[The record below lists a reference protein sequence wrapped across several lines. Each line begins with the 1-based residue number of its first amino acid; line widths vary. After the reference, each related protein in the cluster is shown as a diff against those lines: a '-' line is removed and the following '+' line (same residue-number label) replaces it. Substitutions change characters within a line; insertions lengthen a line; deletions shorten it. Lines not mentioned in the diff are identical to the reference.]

1 MMQLLLKIFLFEKG
15 NELNL
20 KRGYIVVSGI
30 IKIIVRR
37 NLKFQR
43 LYQNDYAFIA
53 LHLRCT
59 SKSGCKC

>member
-1 MMQLLLKIFLFEKG
+1 MVQLLLKIFLFEKV

-20 KRGYIVVSGI
+20 KRGYIVRGI
-30 IKIIVRR
+30 IKKIVRR

>member
-1 MMQLLLKIFLFEKG
+1 MVQLLLKIFLFEKV

-20 KRGYIVVSGI
+20 KRGYIVVRGI
-30 IKIIVRR
+30 IKKIVRR

-59 SKSGCKC
+59 S

>member
-1 MMQLLLKIFLFEKG
+1 MVQLLLKIFLFEKV

-20 KRGYIVVSGI
+20 KRGYIVVRGI
-30 IKIIVRR
+30 IKKIVRR

-53 LHLRCT
+53 LHPRCT

>member
-1 MMQLLLKIFLFEKG
+1 MVQLLLKIFLFEKG
-15 NELNL
+15 NELKL
-20 KRGYIVVSGI
+20 KRGYIVVRGI
-30 IKIIVRR
+30 IKKIVRR

-43 LYQNDYAFIA
+43 LYQNDYTFIA

>member
-1 MMQLLLKIFLFEKG
+1 MVQLLLKNFLFEKV

-20 KRGYIVVSGI
+20 KRGYIVVRGI
-30 IKIIVRR
+30 IKKIVRR

-59 SKSGCKC
+59 S

>member
-1 MMQLLLKIFLFEKG
+1 MVQLLLKKFLFEKV

-20 KRGYIVVSGI
+20 KRGYIVVRGI
-30 IKIIVRR
+30 IKKIVRR

-59 SKSGCKC
+59 S

>member
-1 MMQLLLKIFLFEKG
+1 MVQLLLKIFLFEKI

-20 KRGYIVVSGI
+20 KRGYIVVRGI
-30 IKIIVRR
+30 IKKIVRR

-53 LHLRCT
+53 LHPRCT